1 MFKHHFSDS
10 QSYPA
15 NTNTAR
21 GKGCVKS
28 DVQCILNAK
37 SFLRVFAAHS
47 ARKRKRFMIW
57 KALITVVTPAVS
69 GSWLLA
75 LKELSKN
82 SIKRYTTENIF
93 LFTSERKSDM
103 SFTLQ

>member
-1 MFKHHFSDS
+1 MHIECKVVFKGICSTQCKKKEKVYDLES
-10 QSYPA
+10 
-15 NTNTAR
+15 TN
-21 GKGCVKS
+21 
-28 DVQCILNAK
+28 
-37 SFLRVFAAHS
+37 HS
-47 ARKRKRFMIW
+47 SNSSS
-57 KALITVVTPAVS
+57 V

-82 SIKRYTTENIF
+82 SIKRYTAENIF

>member
-1 MFKHHFSDS
+1 
-10 QSYPA
+10 
-15 NTNTAR
+15 
-21 GKGCVKS
+21 
-28 DVQCILNAK
+28 
-37 SFLRVFAAHS
+37 
-47 ARKRKRFMIW
+47 MIW

-82 SIKRYTTENIF
+82 SIKRYTAENIF

>member
-37 SFLRVFAAHS
+37 GICSTQCKKKEKVYDLESTNHS
-47 ARKRKRFMIW
+47 SNSSSVRK
-57 KALITVVTPAVS
+57 LVT
-69 GSWLLA
+69 G
-75 LKELSKN
+75 
-82 SIKRYTTENIF
+82 T
-93 LFTSERKSDM
+93 
-103 SFTLQ
+103 

>member
-1 MFKHHFSDS
+1 MLKHNFSDS

-37 SFLRVFAAHS
+37 YFLRVFAAHG
-47 ARKRKRFMIW
+47 ARKRERFMIW
-57 KALITVVTPAVS
+57 KALITVVTVAVS
-69 GSWLLA
+69 GCWLLS
-75 LKELSKN
+75 LTEL
-82 SIKRYTTENIF
+82 
-93 LFTSERKSDM
+93 
-103 SFTLQ
+103 